1 VVLFSALAPPSIEI
15 RTQIDDAVPLVRADA
30 TLAGDVIMN
39 LCTNAYQSM
48 QGSTGILTVGLRHS
62 PPNVELW
69 VSDTGHGMDPST
81 VERIFEPFFTTRAV
95 GQGTGLGLS
104 IVHGILES
112 FGARIAVETIP
123 GTGTTFRIFFP
134 AIADPA
140 HGDRNEGSG

>member
-1 VVLFSALAPPSIEI
+1 
-15 RTQIDDAVPLVRADA
+15 
-30 TLAGDVIMN
+30 
-39 LCTNAYQSM
+39 
-48 QGSTGILTVGLRHS
+48 
-62 PPNVELW
+62 
-69 VSDTGHGMDPST
+69 